1 MKDLYA
7 VLSASDSCGH
17 RVALMSIVKAAKD
30 CSWFPDHGVE
40 IQAEHYA
47 NDGYLRV
54 IVKMPEG
61 FEEPSQQKAH
71 VLSDG
76 VAVWFSPSPFGF
88 ANIGE
93 A

>member
-17 RVALMSIVKAAKD
+17 RYALLTIVKAAKD

-40 IQAEHYA
+40 IQAEYLDS
-47 NDGYLRV
+47 NFLRV

-61 FEEPSQQKAH
+61 FEEPSQIEQDNF
-71 VLSDG
+71 SDG

>member
-17 RVALMSIVKAAKD
+17 RHALMSIVKAAKD
-30 CSWFPDHGVE
+30 CSWFPDHGLE
-40 IQAEHYA
+40 IQAEYLDS
-47 NDGYLRV
+47 NLLRV

-61 FEEPSQQKAH
+61 FFEPSQIEQDNF
-71 VLSDG
+71 SDG
-76 VAVWFSPSPFGF
+76 VGVWFSPSPFGF

>member
-7 VLSASDSCGH
+7 VLSTSDSCGH
-17 RVALMSIVKAAKD
+17 RYALLSIVKAAKD

-40 IQAEHYA
+40 IQAE
-47 NDGYLRV
+47 YLDSNLLRL

-61 FEEPSQQKAH
+61 FEEPPQIEQDNF
-71 VLSDG
+71 SDG

-88 ANIGE
+88 ENIGE